1 MLHTFGRVFFKKK
14 GDKRIL
20 AAIGLV
26 IVRAAFSYFCS
37 LLVMVANSVDAS
49 FCRMRRLIYN

>member
-1 MLHTFGRVFFKKK
+1 MGGLKKKK

-20 AAIGLV
+20 AAVGLV
-26 IVRAAFSYFCS
+26 IVKAALSYFCS